1 MNKTM
6 SLTRRKF
13 TTVAAMLPI
22 AALPT
27 VAATV
32 APAPVV
38 SDPLLELIARYYR
51 GMEELDLDD
60 EATGAAHS
68 AVVRQLN
75 AWTEPARTSESAA
88 SALRLALYEV
98 DNFSNS
104 PTATAMINAA
114 IAYIGRAA
122 A

>member
-1 MNKTM
+1 MNRTM

-13 TTVAAMLPI
+13 TKVASMLPI

-27 VAATV
+27 VAITV
-32 APAPVV
+32 APVV

-88 SALRLALYEV
+88 AALRLALYEV

-114 IAYIGRAA
+114 IAYIGRTAA
-122 A
+122 